1 MQLQDSYWLWWSKQN
16 KTLQNNTSDSKADF
30 QQLEY
35 NGKNHELSQSKA
47 AHSNLNNNI
56 ATVTVTPRP
65 VVMNNLK
72 QGVYQNQL
80 CMSETMLV
88 GSEQGLETD
97 RN

>member
-47 AHSNLNNNI
+47 AHSNLNHNI
-56 ATVTVTPRP
+56 TIVTVTPRP
-65 VVMNNLK
+65 VVIICCSDQLRNHLSRLLSLSNLF
-72 QGVYQNQL
+72 
-80 CMSETMLV
+80 
-88 GSEQGLETD
+88 
-97 RN
+97 

>member
-47 AHSNLNNNI
+47 AHSNLNHNI

-65 VVMNNLK
+65 VVIICCSDQLRNHLSRLLSLSNLF
-72 QGVYQNQL
+72 
-80 CMSETMLV
+80 
-88 GSEQGLETD
+88 
-97 RN
+97 